1 MAELE
6 KLLCTDSKVESLK
19 KINAII
25 ENAGR
30 IEETLTNKADKNE
43 LTPLKKAYITETY
56 VNGASGYN
64 IYSNGYCEQW
74 GTITQNSGFTHTVTF
89 LKRFKDT
96 NYQVYVCSNW
106 NSKGSSGTD
115 YFYNK
120 TVSGCGF
127 VTQNVTGTAN
137 WRASGYI
144 A

>member
-25 ENAGR
+25 ENGGR
-30 IEETLTNKADKNE
+30 IEEKLTDKISRQDC
-43 LTPLKKAYITETY
+43 PAYIVETY
-56 VNGASGYN
+56 VNGTSGYN
-64 IYSNGYCEQW
+64 VYSNGYCEQW
-74 GTITQNSGFTHTVTF
+74 GKITQNTGFTHTVTF
-89 LKRFKDT
+89 LKQFKNT

-137 WRASGYI
+137 WQAFGYI